1 MGRGKNVERNSW
13 VRLPLDTFHFPFEYL
28 DKNETQYL
36 QKMYKI
42 NKMKRIENNN
52 NNNNSNNNNNNNN
65 NKNGSNRLCPIKS
78 YIFDTSNYLPLD
90 GFFRPVR

>member
-1 MGRGKNVERNSW
+1 MRRGKNVERNSW
-13 VRLPLDTFHFPFEYL
+13 VRLPLDTFHFPFQYL
-28 DKNETQYL
+28 DKNKTQYL

-52 NNNNSNNNNNNNN
+52 NNNE
-65 NKNGSNRLCPIKS
+65 KNGSNRLCPIKS